1 MKRKYILFYL
11 ISLFFILAVSA
22 YPLYMGVKT
31 MLYYMS
37 EGAIKAED
45 YPKYVIPYAPMCVAI
60 ILAALLLP
68 LFYRLFKRH
77 SLWISTMFGI
87 FVFLAGETFFEQIKV
102 ITGYETEFLPISSWQ
117 LSLCVATPEALRA
130 IGEPTFAQNNP
141 AFKVH
146 FYFIAIVITAAAIIL
161 LYGFTHMLK
170 TGSKAKK
177 KPLLVQLICVI
188 VFIGLCV
195 LACLTAFYRNGTLS
209 ISPLSSFL
217 TSLFF
222 VVLGVTAGTYFGS
235 ILYGKR
241 RLFSVA
247 LPALTAV
254 LATIAMYCGEL
265 VLMGGKLFSFG
276 GGWFFSPIAQTP
288 FSPCDILVILLP
300 GAATLG
306 IMVLLN
312 KTSRKEAV

>member
-87 FVFLAGETFFEQIKV
+87 LVFAAGELFFEQIKV

-254 LATIAMYCGEL
+254 LATITMYCGEL

>member
-1 MKRKYILFYL
+1 MKRKYISFYL
-11 ISLFFILAVSA
+11 ASLFLILAASA
-22 YPLYMGVKT
+22 YPIYMGVKT
-31 MLYYMS
+31 LLYYLS
-37 EGAIKAED
+37 EGAVRAED
-45 YPKYVIPYAPMCVAI
+45 YPKYVIPYAPMCIAI
-60 ILAALLLP
+60 ILAALLMP

-77 SLWISTMFGI
+77 SLWVTTVFGI
-87 FVFLAGETFFEQIKV
+87 LVFLAGETFFEQIKV

-117 LSLCVATPEALRA
+117 LSLCAATPEALRA
-130 IGEPTFAQNNP
+130 IGEPAFAQNNP

-312 KTSRKEAV
+312 KSSRKEAV

>member
-1 MKRKYILFYL
+1 MKRKYLSFYL
-11 ISLFFILAVSA
+11 GSLFLILAVSA

-37 EGAIKAED
+37 EGAVRAED

-77 SLWISTMFGI
+77 SLWVSTMFGI
-87 FVFLAGETFFEQIKV
+87 LIFAAGELFFEQIKV
-102 ITGYETEFLPISSWQ
+102 ITGFETEFLPISSWQ
-117 LSLCVATPEALRA
+117 MSLCVATPEALRA

-141 AFKVH
+141 VFKIH
-146 FYFIAIVITAAAIIL
+146 FYFIAVVIIAAVIIL
-161 LYGFTHMLK
+161 LYGFTHMIK
-170 TGSKAKK
+170 TNNPAKK
-177 KPLLVQLICVI
+177 KPLIVELICVS

-195 LACLTAFYRNGTLS
+195 FACLTAFYRNGTLS

-217 TSLFF
+217 TSFFF
-222 VVLGVTAGTYFGS
+222 VVLGVTVGTYFGS
-235 ILYGKR
+235 LLYGKR

-247 LPALTAV
+247 LPAVTAV

-265 VLMGGKLFSFG
+265 ALMGGKLFSFG
-276 GGWFFSPIAQTP
+276 SGWFFSPLLQTP

-300 GAATLG
+300 GAVTYG

-312 KTSRKEAV
+312 KTLQKEAV

>member
-1 MKRKYILFYL
+1 MKRKYISFYL
-11 ISLFFILAVSA
+11 ASLFLILAASA
-22 YPLYMGVKT
+22 YPVYMGAKT

-37 EGAIKAED
+37 EGAIKAEV
-45 YPKYVIPYAPMCVAI
+45 YPKYVIPYAPMCIAI
-60 ILAALLLP
+60 IFAALLLP
-68 LFYRLFKRH
+68 LFYRLFKWH
-77 SLWISTMFGI
+77 SLWVTTVFGVL
-87 FVFLAGETFFEQIKV
+87 VFLAGEMFFEQIKV
-102 ITGYETEFLPISSWQ
+102 ITGYETEFLPVSSWQ
-117 LSLCVATPEALRA
+117 MSLCAATPEALRA
-130 IGEPTFAQNNP
+130 IGEPAYADNNP
-141 AFKVH
+141 AFKLH
-146 FYFIAIVITAAAIIL
+146 FYFIAIVIISAVIIL
-161 LYGFTHMLK
+161 LYGFTHMIK
-170 TGSKAKK
+170 TNNTVRKK
-177 KPLLVQLICVI
+177 TLIAELVCVC

-222 VVLGVTAGTYFGS
+222 AVLGVTAGTYFGS

-241 RLFSVA
+241 RLFSIV
-247 LPALTAV
+247 LPAVTAV

-265 VLMGGKLFSFG
+265 VLMGGKLFSYG

-300 GAATLG
+300 GAVTYG

-312 KTSRKEAV
+312 KTLQKEAV